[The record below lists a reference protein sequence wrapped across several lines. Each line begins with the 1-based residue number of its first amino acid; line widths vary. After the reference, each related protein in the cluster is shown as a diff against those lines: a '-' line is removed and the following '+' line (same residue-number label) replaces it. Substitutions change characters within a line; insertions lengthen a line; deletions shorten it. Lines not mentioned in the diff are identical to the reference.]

1 MRAYGASGNSELWH
15 KMAGPKRARAREIA
29 PLVRQ
34 GFMRAIENLKKGGTI
49 TDISD
54 IWQEIIADDP
64 ARALE
69 LLAKYVPKE
78 MLVEVDDA
86 RPFAFVAEP
95 LTAAEWQRRHA
106 QRVIEHDSDD
116 ATH

>member
-1 MRAYGASGNSELWH
+1 
-15 KMAGPKRARAREIA
+15 MAGYKRTRAREIA

-34 GFMRAIENLKKGGTI
+34 GFLKAIENLKKGGTI

-69 LLAKYVPKE
+69 LLAKYVPRE
-78 MLVEVDDA
+78 MLVEIDDA
-86 RPFAFVAEP
+86 RPFAFLAEP
-95 LTAAEWQRRHA
+95 LTPEQWTKQHA
-106 QRVIEHDSDD
+106 PRVIEHDGD

>member
-1 MRAYGASGNSELWH
+1 MGGRTGSRAGARN
-15 KMAGPKRARAREIA
+15 IA
-29 PLVRQ
+29 PLVR
-34 GFMRAIENLKKGGTI
+34 GSFMQAIEQLKKAGTI
-49 TDISD
+49 TGMAD

-69 LLAKYVPKE
+69 LLAKYVPRE

-95 LTAAEWQRRHA
+95 LTAVEWQRRHA
-106 QRVIEHDSDD
+106 QRVIEHDGDD

>member
-1 MRAYGASGNSELWH
+1 
-15 KMAGPKRARAREIA
+15 MAGRGKTARARDIA

-34 GFMRAIENLKKGGTI
+34 GFLKAIENLKRGGTI
-49 TDISD
+49 TDIAD

-69 LLAKYVPKE
+69 LLSKYVPKE
-78 MLVEVDDA
+78 MLIEVDDA

-95 LTAAEWQRRHA
+95 ITAQEWARLHA
-106 QRVIEHDSDD
+106 PKVIEHDSDREQQ
-116 ATH
+116 H

>member
-1 MRAYGASGNSELWH
+1 MTALKNLERKGVISG
-15 KMAGPKRARAREIA
+15 MA
-29 PLVRQ
+29 
-34 GFMRAIENLKKGGTI
+34 
-49 TDISD
+49 D
-54 IWQEIIADDP
+54 IWEQIIAEDP
-64 ARALE
+64 AKALE

>member
-1 MRAYGASGNSELWH
+1 MGGRTGSRAGARN
-15 KMAGPKRARAREIA
+15 IA
-29 PLVRQ
+29 PLVR
-34 GFMRAIENLKKGGTI
+34 GSFMQAIEQLKKAGTI
-49 TDISD
+49 TGMAD

-69 LLAKYVPKE
+69 LLAKYVPRE

>member
-1 MRAYGASGNSELWH
+1 
-15 KMAGPKRARAREIA
+15 MAGPKRARAREIA

-34 GFMRAIENLKKGGTI
+34 GFLRAIENLKKGGTI
-49 TDISD
+49 ADISD

-69 LLAKYVPKE
+69 LLAKYVPRE
-78 MLVEVDDA
+78 MLVEIDDA
-86 RPFAFVAEP
+86 RPFAFIAEP
-95 LTAAEWQRRHA
+95 LTAEQWSKLHA
-106 QRVIEHDSDD
+106 PKVIEHDGGD